1 MDREETPKQSGCEE
15 LTDEE
20 KTLTLVVTPR
30 YYPLM
35 LFFSRAIV
43 ARLFFSAEKNSYL
56 YYNHYQFSAII
67 FF

>member
-1 MDREETPKQSGCEE
+1 MDREDAKAKWVRRTQQMR
-15 LTDEE
+15 

-30 YYPLM
+30 YYPQCC
-35 LFFSRAIV
+35 FSRAVV